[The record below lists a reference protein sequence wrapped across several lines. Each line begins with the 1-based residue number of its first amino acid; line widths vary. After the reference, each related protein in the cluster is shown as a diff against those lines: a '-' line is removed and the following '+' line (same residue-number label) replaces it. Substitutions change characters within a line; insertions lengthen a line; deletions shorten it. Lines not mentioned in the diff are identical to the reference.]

1 MAQLFFNNGRARL
14 AAAISASQTTLQ
26 LRDRVNLP
34 NTLATGDWFLLTI
47 ARQDSRYGS
56 NVEVVRV
63 TAVSGDNVTVQRAY
77 EGAAVPHG
85 ISEVV
90 ECRTTADTYARM
102 LQEAVWT
109 HVGGKPATATRWP
122 TWGEVTGKPNTFTPS
137 SHTHPWTQITG
148 APAQATRW
156 PSWAEVEGKPTNFP
170 PVTHSHD
177 WSQVANAPATAT
189 RWPSWVEV
197 TGKPSTTDSRTS
209 ASATILLQ
217 AKAMNDHRNSDDHDA
232 RYHTKAEA
240 DGRFLRLANGGEVAG
255 DIAIKKTT
263 TSAATTA
270 LHGRQTT
277 EAVVSRVTMAN
288 DAETSTPGVLEA
300 WRRAAGSLDL
310 ELSGFRQ
317 ILLNMGL
324 ITTAG
329 FTSQNAGYNALDLY
343 TQRTTGNVG
352 GIRFY
357 SAGVNKGEL
366 NFGVNGSI
374 TAAAGSYFAGNG
386 QGLINL
392 PASAIA
398 SGVIP
403 TDRLPTTDSR
413 TSTSQTQITTAKA
426 MNDHRLSG
434 DHDERYYIKSQID
447 TSLGLKLDASAYTAA
462 DVRAKLLTVGGAGS
476 GVDADLLDGKHA
488 TEFAAASHTHPWA
501 QVTGQPATATRWPS
515 FTEVTG
521 KPATYEPSAHN
532 HDAGNITS
540 GVLNKAR
547 IPVLDH
553 ADVSFANQ
561 HLNTNSSVTHK
572 DVTLPGNGFI
582 RLGDFAI
589 QYNAATQS
597 LDFNFVG
604 N

>member
-26 LRDRVNLP
+26 LTGRVNLP
-34 NTLATGDWFLLTI
+34 NSLAAGDWFLLTI
-47 ARQDSRYGS
+47 ALQNSRYGT
-56 NVEVVRV
+56 NVEVVKV
-63 TAVSGDNVTVQRAY
+63 TGVSGDSVTVVRGH
-77 EGAAVPHG
+77 EGTPVPHD
-85 ISEVV
+85 ISEIV
-90 ECRTTADTYARM
+90 ECRTTAETYGRM
-102 LQEAVWT
+102 LREALWEHVANKPASAIRWPAWGEVTGKPSTFAPSSHT
-109 HVGGKPATATRWP
+109 HPWSEVTGAPATATRWP
-122 TWGEVTGKPNTFTPS
+122 TWTETT
-137 SHTHPWTQITG
+137 
-148 APAQATRW
+148 
-156 PSWAEVEGKPTNFP
+156 GKPTNFP
-170 PVTHSHD
+170 PTTHGHA
-177 WSQVANAPATAT
+177 WSQIADAPATAT
-189 RWPSWVEV
+189 RWPSWSEV
-197 TGKPSTTDSRTS
+197 TDKPATTASRTS
-209 ASATILLQ
+209 SSTSILLQ
-217 AKAMNDHRNSDDHDA
+217 AKAMNDHSNSSDHDG
-232 RYHTKAEA
+232 RYYNKAEA
-240 DGRFLRLANGGEVAG
+240 DSRYLGLATGGTISG
-255 DIAIKKTT
+255 DVAIKK
-263 TSAATTA
+263 ATTGSADVA
-270 LHGRQTT
+270 LQGRQTT
-277 EAVVSRVTMAN
+277 TGMVSRVVMAN
-288 DAETSTPGVLEA
+288 DGEASTEGALEA

-366 NFGVNGSI
+366 NFGVNGSVT
-374 TAAAGSYFAGNG
+374 TASGAYFAGNG
-386 QGLINL
+386 QGLINI

-398 SGVIP
+398 SGEIP
-403 TDRLPTTDSR
+403 TSRLPTTDSR
-413 TSTSQTQITTAKA
+413 TTSSQTLVTTAKA

-434 DHDERYYIKSQID
+434 DHDGRYYIKSQID

-462 DVRAKLLTVGGAGS
+462 DVRAKLLTVDGAGS
-476 GVDADLLDGKHA
+476 GVDADLLDGKQA

-515 FTEVTG
+515 FAEVTD
-521 KPATYEPSAHN
+521 KPTTYAPSAHN

-547 IPVLDH
+547 IPTLDH
-553 ADVSFANQ
+553 ADVNFANQ

-572 DVTLPGNGFI
+572 DVTLPGNGVM
-582 RLGDFAI
+582 RLGDFAL

-597 LDFNFVG
+597 LDFNWIG
-604 N
+604 G